1 MYRPSGEQTAAAGTP
16 VQWEAAIDTLPEL
29 IFVVDIQGRVVRANR
44 TLETWGLGDVPE
56 VTGASLHPLLHPAC
70 SDPDCYLIRHLYHTV
85 HPSAQGLEPE
95 QVFDRQL
102 QRRLRLHGTV
112 LHPGTDQART
122 AQPLVMLVF
131 EDLSFA
137 GATGIEAAGMEPLR
151 QLVECTPDLI
161 LRQTADGRLLYLSPV
176 SLALLGLAPAQL
188 VGTRLLTLVHPDD
201 RAAIRQTLGALGEL
215 GELASVACRL
225 HHADGGYRWV
235 EFNSRHLHQ
244 APGDGEIVSVVRDIA
259 ARKAAEESAAQ
270 YQRQLEDEVAVGRQ
284 QLELVVDMLQRKI
297 EANERDRAALAASE
311 RRYTMLVENTLTG
324 IYMCEG
330 RRLVFCNDR
339 FARIFGYRQE
349 EMAAMDLASLGV
361 VQAEEMLE
369 CDIGHEE
376 TIEVVARGGARKW
389 LKLSRARFTCG
400 DSVFVLGNVIDVTE
414 QVQVQERLQA
424 SEHELRVL
432 SAQLLATQEN
442 ERKRI
447 ANELH
452 DGLGQRLSAIKF
464 AVEDVLRAEAEQGR
478 LAQAERLG
486 TIVERIRD
494 AIEEIRRVS
503 MDLRPSILDDLGL
516 LATLGW
522 FCREFGQVCQGIR
535 IDKRIDVSEADI
547 AEPLKVVIFRITQE
561 ALHNI
566 AKHANADRVCITLVR
581 SRDGLQL
588 TIRDNGIGFDYARAV
603 AVEAGLGLK
612 SMHERAELSG
622 GCFTVRSDSEAGTEI
637 SVLWPPS
644 A

>member
-1 MYRPSGEQTAAAGTP
+1 MYQPSGEQTAAAGTP
-16 VQWEAAIDTLPEL
+16 VPWETAIDSLPEL
-29 IFVVDIQGRVVRANR
+29 IFVVDLQGRVVRANR
-44 TLETWGLGDVPE
+44 TLETWLGDVPE
-56 VTGASLHPLLHPAC
+56 VTGVSLHPLLHPAC
-70 SDPDCYLIRHLYHTV
+70 SDPDCYLIRHLYRTV

-102 QRRLRLHGTV
+102 QRRLRLHGR
-112 LHPGTDQART
+112 LLRPGADHPRT

-131 EDLSFA
+131 EDLSLA
-137 GATGIEAAGMEPLR
+137 DVVGTGAAGTEPLR
-151 QLVECTPDLI
+151 QLVEGAPDLI

-176 SLALLGLAPAQL
+176 SIPLLGLAPAQL

-201 RAAIRQTLGALGEL
+201 RASIRQTLGALGEL

-235 EFNSRHLHQ
+235 EFNSRRLHQ
-244 APGDGEIVSVVRDIA
+244 APRDGEVVSVVRDIA
-259 ARKAAEESAAQ
+259 VRKAAEESAAQ
-270 YQRQLEDEVAVGRQ
+270 YQRQLEDAVAAGRQ
-284 QLELVVDMLQRKI
+284 QLELVIDMLQRKI

-330 RRLVFCNDR
+330 SRLVFCNDR

-349 EMAAMDLASLGV
+349 EMATMDLASLGV
-361 VQAEEMLE
+361 VLAEEMLE

-376 TIEVVARGGARKW
+376 TIEAVARDGARKW

-400 DSVFVLGNVIDVTE
+400 ASVFVLGNVIDVTE
-414 QVQVQERLQA
+414 QVGAQERLQA

-464 AVEDVLRAEAEQGR
+464 AVEDVLRTEAEQGR

-516 LATLGW
+516 VATLGW
-522 FCREFGQVCQGIR
+522 LCREFGQVCQGIR
-535 IDKRIDVSEADI
+535 IDKQIDVSEADI

-566 AKHANADRVCITLVR
+566 AKHANADRVHIGLAR
-581 SRDGLQL
+581 SGDGLQL

-612 SMHERAELSG
+612 SMHERAELTG
-622 GCFTVRSDSEAGTEI
+622 GRFSVRSDSQAGTEI